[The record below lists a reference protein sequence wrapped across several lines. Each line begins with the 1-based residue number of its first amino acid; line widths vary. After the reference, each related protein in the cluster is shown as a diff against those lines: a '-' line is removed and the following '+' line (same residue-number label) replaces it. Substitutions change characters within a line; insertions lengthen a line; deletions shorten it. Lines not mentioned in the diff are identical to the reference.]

1 MGDHHLGYNAK
12 LNFKNK
18 NYRKKN
24 FNFKKKTTVPKI
36 AQFFCINS

>member
-12 LNFKNK
+12 LKFIKT
-18 NYRKKN
+18 
-24 FNFKKKTTVPKI
+24 KTTVPKI